1 MNNRLHN
8 ITALNTE
15 SHPAMQINFGAIV
28 LTVIVIV
35 IAIAVAWWLLSKL
48 YQRSTTELSFVR
60 TGFLGERVAISG
72 GALVIPVL
80 HEVTRV
86 NMNTIRISLAHH
98 NENAL
103 ITQDRLRVNVEA
115 DFYVRVKPEKPAVAA
130 AARTLGSKTTSVD
143 GMRLLLEARF
153 NDALRTAAAE
163 QPMEALHENRSG
175 FSARVRALASMG
187 IDASGI
193 EIDSVSISKLDQ
205 ASREFFNPNN
215 AFDAAGLTKL
225 TAEIEE
231 RRKRRNEIERD
242 SQVAIQRKN
251 LAAEQQMLEL
261 QRDEEYARLQQERE
275 IAIRRAQ
282 QQSQITVETAE
293 MKRTS
298 QVAEVT
304 ANEVVE
310 KARIASDRVLRE
322 DRLRLEQQI
331 KQIDIQR
338 SLTIEMAETDRRKTL
353 ELAQQDTE
361 IEIAEHSKA
370 RNAAQT
376 EAQTSRA
383 AAVRAEE
390 AVISVREI
398 ERAERDKSLALVAA
412 AREVQVK
419 GLAVV
424 QQAQAEQE
432 AATHRAGAVR
442 VLAEAQADAERL
454 QQGSRKLQLE
464 VEAKGRSALNEAENL
479 ATPEAMALRSRLAAI
494 SHIEAVVRESAK
506 PLERISEIK
515 ILHVD
520 GLAGAVGSPGT
531 EAGVGVSVSDQVMQ
545 SALKYK
551 LQAPLVDA
559 MLAAAGINGQRW
571 SSAHYCVPTSRSNQS
586 VSP

>member
-1 MNNRLHN
+1 
-8 ITALNTE
+8 
-15 SHPAMQINFGAIV
+15 MQINFGAIF
-28 LTVIVIV
+28 LTILAIVV
-35 IAIAVAWWLLSKL
+35 AIAVLWWLLSRL

-60 TGFLGERVAISG
+60 TGFGGERVAIAG

-115 DFYVRVKPEKPAVAA
+115 DFYVRVAPEKSAVAA

-163 QPMEALHENRSG
+163 QPMEALHENRGS
-175 FSARVRALASMG
+175 FSARVRELASSG
-187 IDASGI
+187 IGASGI

-231 RRKRRNEIERD
+231 RRKKRNEIERD

-261 QRDEEYARLQQERE
+261 QKEEEYARLQQERE

-282 QQSQITVETAE
+282 QQSQITAETAE
-293 MKRTS
+293 MKRSS
-298 QVAEVT
+298 QVAEVN
-304 ANEVVE
+304 AGEAVE
-310 KARIASDRVLRE
+310 KARLASDRTLRE
-322 DRLRLEQQI
+322 DKVRLEQQI
-331 KQIDIQR
+331 KEIEIER
-338 SLTIEMAETDRRKTL
+338 SLAIEMAETGRRKAL
-353 ELAQQDTE
+353 ELAQQATE
-361 IEIAEHSKA
+361 IEIAQHSKA
-370 RNAAQT
+370 RNAAQA
-376 EAQTSRA
+376 EAEASRA
-383 AAVRAEE
+383 LAVKAEE
-390 AVISVREI
+390 SVISAREI
-398 ERAERDKSLALVAA
+398 ERAEREKALAMVVAA
-412 AREVQVK
+412 RDAETR

-424 QQAQAEQE
+424 QQAEAEHQ
-432 AATHRAGAVR
+432 AATRHAGTVR
-442 VLAEAQADAERL
+442 VLAEAEADAE
-454 QQGSRKLQLE
+454 KLRQESNNLRLE
-464 VEAKGRSALNEAENL
+464 VEARGRRAINEAENI
-479 ATPEAMALRSRLAAI
+479 ATPEAMALRGRLAAI
-494 SHIEAVVRESAK
+494 DRIEAVVRESAK
-506 PLERISEIK
+506 PLEHISDIK
-515 ILHVD
+515 IVHVD
-520 GLAGAVGSPGT
+520 GLAAQVSNDTLGATGG
-531 EAGVGVSVSDQVMQ
+531 SVSDQVMN

-559 MLAAAGINGQRW
+559 LLDAAGIRGDR
-571 SSAHYCVPTSRSNQS
+571 PTDTLR
-586 VSP
+586 P